1 MIDAWQ
7 GGKRLGGLSVGDVKI
22 EEFIM
27 CEHICKIFFIS
38 LKISPCILI

>member
-22 EEFIM
+22 EEFIVWTY
-27 CEHICKIFFIS
+27 
-38 LKISPCILI
+38 L